1 MKCLGCI
8 LQTKWHPEIFEQPER
23 GNDRSLRDVRGV
35 DGDLVIA
42 SDQINFAENGLARE
56 VCGKIVDPRY
66 RVLVIFS
73 LAI

>member
-35 DGDLVIA
+35 DGDLMIA
-42 SDQINFAENGLARE
+42 PDQINFAEDGLASEIR
-56 VCGKIVDPRY
+56 GKIMDPRY
-66 RVLVIFS
+66 RVFVVLR